1 MERNSVMTQGV
12 NYKLI
17 DLLKFICA
25 FLVIGIHTRPLQA
38 ISNVADEIF
47 YHDISNYAVPFFYA
61 CTGYFLVA
69 GSADGSLNERLSIRI
84 KKVLRLYIIWSI
96 IYAPLTL
103 YGWMMEGNGKPFYLL
118 LCVRNYI
125 FVGENFYS
133 WTLWYLNGLIFALI
147 LIKLLLKKKAARV
160 RPVRP
165 VKGTSPSR
173 RKSCTKRE

>member
-1 MERNSVMTQGV
+1 MEYIQDH
-12 NYKLI
+12 Y
-17 DLLKFICA
+17 
-25 FLVIGIHTRPLQA
+25 QA

-69 GSADGSLNERLSIRI
+69 GSADGSLNGRLSIRI

-103 YGWMMEGNGKPFYLL
+103 YGWMMESNGKTFYLL